1 MCCKD
6 GNGKPNNDFILNIM
20 KPKVVPSKESLKMAG
35 KLKIQ
40 RRTRSNSLVTSTPI
54 L

>member
-20 KPKVVPSKESLKMAG
+20 NLNKSFSDVQNL
-35 KLKIQ
+35 Q
-40 RRTRSNSLVTSTPI
+40 
-54 L
+54 